1 MIGLIWHYLYSS
13 LLRSWMK
20 WILRKVTGRCELQRI
35 CTNTVEGTERTMKIE
50 YSLESSKNE
59 VLKAAVTVSEANV
72 ANRVRDIMEIK
83 KISIQKDPKFKLNLQ
98 TCLLQISGFKK
109 LFADIENLRK
119 QPFDSSNK
127 QHEDMLKKLWNL
139 LMPHVHLESRI
150 TKQWGDIGFQGDDPK
165 TDFRGMGML
174 GLHNLVFFGDH
185 YTETARQTLSHST
198 HPKIGYSYAIVGI
211 NLTEMAYSMMK
222 SGLLKTHF
230 YNLVPGVPQLQ
241 HFHQFYCYLMYEFDQ
256 FWFKEEPSSIM
267 EFNLYRE
274 QFHGRIK
281 QLLQDPKT
289 GLKLNFNK

>member
-20 WILRKVTGRCELQRI
+20 WILRKFTGKCELQRI
-35 CTNTVEGTERTMKIE
+35 CASTVQGAERTMKIE
-50 YSLESSKNE
+50 SSLESSRIE
-59 VLKAAVTVSEANV
+59 VLKTSVTVSEMNV
-72 ANRVRDIMEIK
+72 ASRVHDIMEIK
-83 KISIQKDPKFKLNLQ
+83 KVSIQKNPKFKSDLQ
-98 TCLLQISGFKK
+98 ACLLQISGFKK
-109 LFADIENLRK
+109 LFAEVENLRK

-127 QHEDMLKKLWNL
+127 KHEDMLMKLWRL

-185 YTETARQTLSHST
+185 YTETARQVLSHSN

-222 SGLLKTHF
+222 SGLLKAHF
-230 YNLVPGVPQLQ
+230 CNLVPGVPQLH

-256 FWFKEEPSSIM
+256 FWFKEGPSSIM
-267 EFNLYRE
+267 EFNQYRE
-274 QFHGRIK
+274 QFHEKIK

-289 GLKLNFNK
+289 VLELNFNK